1 MTPMS
6 DWLSDMLKGCRW
18 RLLLAILWPLAVCG
32 QQQRIFDENVHTLQV
47 MVEGDPTLP
56 PMLDRRKGQHVEL
69 SWDEMSHNYH
79 RYIYHIEHC
88 DADWNVSDG
97 VFESDYLRGLNDQLI
112 EDYENSFNTTQLYT
126 HYRLRLPNP
135 QVSMLLSGNYRV
147 RIFHEDD
154 DVKEDTPV
162 LEAQFCIYESVASV
176 ATQVS
181 GNTDI
186 DFNRSHQQVT
196 LSVGYGNLHV
206 VDPLRELKVVVMQNR
221 RWESRVTG
229 LVPNIRKTNGIEF
242 THDKQLI
249 FPAGSEYHRFE
260 ILDVHRTAM
269 GVDRMD
275 WFEPYYHA
283 TLFPEV
289 PHRNY
294 EFIED
299 QNGVYVL
306 RSADDEDDATTAEY
320 VVTHFIL
327 QSPRLPGGDVY
338 VCGEWTGEEFSPVCR
353 MEYNEEAGEYE
364 AAILLKQGYYGYQ
377 FRQEDG
383 TTARTMGDFYETE
396 NEYQVLV
403 YFREPGSRYDRLV
416 GYSRV
421 H

>member
-1 MTPMS
+1 MRAL
-6 DWLSDMLKGCRW
+6 LSDMLGVRRCLA
-18 RLLLAILWPLAVCG
+18 LLVVFLPLAVCA
-32 QQQRIFDENVHTLQV
+32 QQQRIFDENVRTLQV
-47 MVEGDPTLP
+47 MVDGNPMLP

-69 SWDEMSHNYH
+69 SWDEMSHDYH

-97 VFESDYLRGLNDQLI
+97 IFESDYLRGLNDQLI

-126 HYRLRLPNP
+126 HYQLRLPNP
-135 QVSMLLSGNYRV
+135 KVSMLLSGNYRV

-154 DVKEDTPV
+154 DVAHDEPV
-162 LEAQFCIYESVASV
+162 LEAQFCMYENA
-176 ATQVS
+176 ANIMAQVS

-186 DFNRSHQQVT
+186 DFNKSHQQVT
-196 LSVGYGNLHV
+196 LSVSYGNLPV
-206 VDPLRELKVVVMQNR
+206 VDPVRELKTIVMQNR
-221 RWESRVTG
+221 RWESRAAN
-229 LVPNIRKTNGIEF
+229 LVPNIRNARGIEF
-242 THDKQLI
+242 THNEQLI

-269 GVDRMD
+269 GVDKME

-299 QNGVYVL
+299 QNGVYVV
-306 RSADDEDDATTAEY
+306 RSSDDVDDATTAEY

-327 QSPRLPGGDVY
+327 KSPRLPGGDVY
-338 VCGEWTGEEFSPVCR
+338 VCGEWTGEEFSPDCR
-353 MEYNEEAGEYE
+353 MEYNEAQGEYE

-383 TTARTMGDFYETE
+383 STARTMGDFYETE
-396 NEYQVLV
+396 NEYSVLV
-403 YFREPGSRYDRLV
+403 YFREQGSRYDRLV
-416 GYSRV
+416 GYRRV
-421 H
+421 K